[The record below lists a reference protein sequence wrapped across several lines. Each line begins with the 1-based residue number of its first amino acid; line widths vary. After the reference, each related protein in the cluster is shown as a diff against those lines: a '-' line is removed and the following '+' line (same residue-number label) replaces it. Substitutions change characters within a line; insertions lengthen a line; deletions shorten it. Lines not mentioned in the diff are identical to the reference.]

1 MVEKP
6 SFTSVISN
14 RGFRY
19 LWLNQVLV
27 QLAYNALNFALII
40 WVYKLTNSN
49 LAVSALLLSVY
60 LPSVFFGLLAGVFVD
75 LADKRKIIIL
85 VDGLLV
91 ISFLLFIPIR
101 HLYFALLINT
111 FIINSLAQFFM
122 PSESSSI
129 PALVSKKYLFLANSL
144 FSLTLYGA
152 FMAGFIIGGPIL
164 NSFGI
169 NAVFLI
175 GAGMLAAA
183 FLLAHNLPA
192 IHTKT
197 DKRLP
202 KGIRSIA
209 NFRKLI
215 EMTMEEAGKTYQFI
229 KGKLSIAVAIMLMA
243 IIQGIIGVAA
253 VLTPSYLER
262 YLKIHATDA
271 SYFLIF
277 PLGLGMISGA
287 YLLGRFFNKTP
298 RRFIVLPAVLLVGV
312 SLILIGLLPTL
323 AQIFNSTELPLHITK
338 PRYFLRAPSISSW
351 LAIIS
356 YFSGLCMVTI
366 IVPCQTI
373 LQENTP
379 EQIRGK
385 LFATLSVIM
394 TAAAAIPVL
403 LAGALADMFGAQL
416 IFIGVGVLVAF
427 IGLLALKPHI
437 FFQEHKLPRNC
448 IEFLGSGHWE
458 DKCS

>member
-6 SFTSVISN
+6 SFTSVIAN

-40 WVYKLTNSN
+40 WVFKLTNSN
-49 LAVSALLLSVY
+49 LAVSGLLLSVY
-60 LPSVFFGLLAGVFVD
+60 LPSVLFGLLAGVFVD

-91 ISFLLFIPIR
+91 ISFLAFIPIR
-101 HLYFALLINT
+101 HLYFLILLNT

-129 PALVSKKYLFLANSL
+129 PVLVPKKYLFLANSL

-152 FMAGFIIGGPIL
+152 FMVGFIIGGPIL

-169 NAVFLI
+169 NAVFVI
-175 GAGMLAAA
+175 GAVMLATA

-192 IHTKT
+192 IRTKT
-197 DKRLP
+197 DERLP
-202 KGIRSIA
+202 RGIRSIA
-209 NFRKLI
+209 NFKKLI
-215 EMTMEEAGKTYQFI
+215 EMTIEEAGKTYQFI
-229 KGKLSIAVAIMLMA
+229 KGKLSIAVAIILMA
-243 IIQGIIGVAA
+243 TVQGIIGISA
-253 VLTPSYLER
+253 VLTPAYLER

-277 PLGLGMISGA
+277 PVGLGMVSGA

-312 SLILIGLLPTL
+312 ALILIGLLPTL
-323 AQIFNSTELPLHITK
+323 AQIFNSTELPLHLTR

-351 LAIIS
+351 LALIS
-356 YFSGLCMVTI
+356 YLSGLCMVAI
-366 IVPCQTI
+366 IVPCQTV

-379 EQIRGK
+379 EEIRGK

-394 TAAAAIPVL
+394 TATAALPVL
-403 LAGALADMFGAQL
+403 LAGGLADMFGAQP
-416 IFIGVGVLVAF
+416 IFIGVGALVVF
-427 IGLLALKPHI
+427 IGLLALKPHV
-437 FFQEHKLPRNC
+437 FFKEHTLPRNC